1 MIAGYQYTLVQ
12 SLLTLSKALLLAL
25 QSLSLSSL
33 ITLLQTVG
41 FSTFHCVLRLPNS
54 NTLCFPFLRRHTFL
68 NLS

>member
-41 FSTFHCVLRLPNS
+41 FSTFHCVLRLPNRIHCAFLFS
-54 NTLCFPFLRRHTFL
+54 VGIPF
-68 NLS
+68 